1 MSTNDRLLFSALRTN
16 RAAGARGRNHT
27 LIKCGLALALAAA
40 LAGCCK
46 KGGDKDPSGSSTRG
60 GSGEAPDAQQVV
72 PYTAMEM
79 CSRLVTA
86 GAAKN
91 CRAGSALPT
100 GVTLPASMSVT
111 DIADFDGVVVGG
123 RTAPGK
129 VMTTP
134 SRRTFATLVATLAPL
149 KQTAWNSKG
158 ISVFVQ
164 TPRQDGDPG
173 WEAVKKRI
181 VGALPP

>member
-1 MSTNDRLLFSALRTN
+1 MHRPITTQDSLL
-16 RAAGARGRNHT
+16 
-27 LIKCGLALALAAA
+27 
-40 LAGCCK
+40 
-46 KGGDKDPSGSSTRG
+46 TRW
-60 GSGEAPDAQQVV
+60 
-72 PYTAMEM
+72 
-79 CSRLVTA
+79 
-86 GAAKN
+86 
-91 CRAGSALPT
+91 GSALPT